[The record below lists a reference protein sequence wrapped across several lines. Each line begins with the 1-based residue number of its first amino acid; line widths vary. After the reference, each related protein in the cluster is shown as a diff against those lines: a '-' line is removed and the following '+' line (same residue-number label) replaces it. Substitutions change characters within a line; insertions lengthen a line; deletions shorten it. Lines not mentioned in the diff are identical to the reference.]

1 MKNLIARESIGQKIF
16 MIRGHRVM
24 LSYHLAEMYGVEV
37 RALIQAVK
45 RNIARFPSDFMFQL
59 TDKEYGDLK
68 SQSVISS
75 WGGRRRANPYAFTE
89 QGVSML
95 SSVVNSKEAIDVNIA
110 IIRTFVKI
118 REMLAEKKGLAHKLS
133 ELERKIG
140 RHDREIQNIFEA
152 IKELMGTKEIDPPHV
167 IGFKPE

>member
-1 MKNLIARESIGQKIF
+1 MKDLINRKNIGQKIF

-24 LSYHLAEMYGVEV
+24 LSYHLAEMYGVEARV
-37 RALIQAVK
+37 LIQAVK
-45 RNIARFPSDFMFQL
+45 RNIARFPVDFMFQL
-59 TDKEYGDLK
+59 TAVEYGNLK

-75 WGGRRRANPYAFTE
+75 WGGRRANPYAFTE

-95 SSVVNSKEAIDVNIA
+95 SSVINSKEAIEVNIA

-118 REMLAEKKGLAHKLS
+118 RQMLSEQKGLAHKLS

-140 RHDREIQNIFEA
+140 RHDLEIRNIFDA
-152 IKELMGTKEIDPPHV
+152 IKELMGTKEIEPPRV
-167 IGFKPE
+167 IGFKP

>member
-1 MKNLIARESIGQKIF
+1 

-24 LSYHLAEMYGVEV
+24 LSYHLAEMYGVEARV
-37 RALIQAVK
+37 LIQAVK
-45 RNIARFPSDFMFQL
+45 RNIARFPVDFMFQL
-59 TDKEYGDLK
+59 TAVEYGNLK

-95 SSVVNSKEAIDVNIA
+95 SSVINSKEAIEVNIA

-118 REMLAEKKGLAHKLS
+118 RQMLSEQKGLAHKLS

-140 RHDREIQNIFEA
+140 RHDLEIRNIFDA
-152 IKELMGTKEIDPPHV
+152 IKELMGTKEIEPPRV
-167 IGFKPE
+167 IGFKP

>member
-1 MKNLIARESIGQKIF
+1 MKDLINRKSIGQKIF

-45 RNIARFPSDFMFQL
+45 RNIARFPADFMFQL
-59 TDKEYGDLK
+59 TAVEYGNLK

-95 SSVVNSKEAIDVNIA
+95 SSVINSKEAIEVNIA

-118 REMLAEKKGLAHKLS
+118 RQLLSEQKGLAHKLS

-140 RHDREIQNIFEA
+140 RHDLEIRNIFDA
-152 IKELMGTKEIDPPHV
+152 IKELMGTKEIEPPRV
-167 IGFKPE
+167 IGFKP

>member
-1 MKNLIARESIGQKIF
+1 MKDLINRKNIGQKIF

-24 LSYHLAEMYGVEV
+24 LSYHLAEMYGVEARV
-37 RALIQAVK
+37 LIQAVK
-45 RNIARFPSDFMFQL
+45 RNIARFPVDFMFQL
-59 TDKEYGDLK
+59 TAVEYGNLK

-95 SSVVNSKEAIDVNIA
+95 SSVINSKEAIEVNIA

-118 REMLAEKKGLAHKLS
+118 RQMLSEQKGLAHKLS

-140 RHDREIQNIFEA
+140 RHDLEIRNIFDA
-152 IKELMGTKEIDPPHV
+152 IKELMGTKEIEPPRV
-167 IGFKPE
+167 IGFKP